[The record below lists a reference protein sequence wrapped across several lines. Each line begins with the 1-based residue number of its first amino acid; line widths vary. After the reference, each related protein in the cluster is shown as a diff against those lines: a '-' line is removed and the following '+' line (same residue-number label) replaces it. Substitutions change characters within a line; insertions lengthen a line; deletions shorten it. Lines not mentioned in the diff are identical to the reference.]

1 MKSWNVIG
9 GVVSSLFVA
18 SILTFSLST
27 EIASAHGQDCKGP
40 HKNDMGCN
48 GGGGGGGDGT
58 IPVMVTFQDG
68 PSDHVMSDGK
78 GPYIDGV
85 DKVSTAVGHDGSFYL
100 KRSKGNQEA
109 IRKLILDFSQCDS
122 DCSTAPPCSP
132 ACTALR
138 GKVGGGGI
146 NLSAMDVKS
155 TGDIAL
161 FINMHLGAENGGFF
175 TLYFDTSRSN
185 CAGYDA
191 QVTRTFADTWEIVGQ
206 TACLE
211 ELNGSVFRGNYNMP
225 FMMTV
230 QAL

>member
-1 MKSWNVIG
+1 M
-9 GVVSSLFVA
+9 
-18 SILTFSLST
+18 SILRLLTLSLT
-27 EIASAHGQDCKGP
+27 LAIAVFALGYVNPAFAAKPDRCPDHPSCK
-40 HKNDMGCN
+40 D
-48 GGGGGGGDGT
+48 GGGDGDGT
-58 IPVMVTFQDG
+58 IPVMVTFRDVPG
-68 PSDHVMSDGK
+68 DVLGDRVMSDGN

-85 DKVSTAVGHDGSFYL
+85 DKVSTAVGHEGSFYL

-122 DCSTAPPCSP
+122 DCTAPPCSP

-175 TLYFDTSRSN
+175 TLYFDSSRLN
-185 CAGYDA
+185 CASAHA

-225 FMMTV
+225 FKMTV